1 MKYDFSS
8 MTCFFLVILK
18 FKVFLLDLKCCEV
31 ILGKLVELK
40 MKTTRDL
47 NRLKVLW
54 NLLRQ
59 GDIHNIIHNLKF
71 WFLKCYFFN
80 FWASVRRIGSFKLS
94 LKSLLWRRMRFW
106 SKRRRQP
113 KKNMT
118 KKLTTWRMKF
128 FFYYKKRKNLAK
140 LL

>member
-1 MKYDFSS
+1 MIFLRWHV
-8 MTCFFLVILK
+8 FFLVILK

-47 NRLKVLW
+47 NKLKVLW
-54 NLLRQ
+54 NPLRQ
-59 GDIHNIIHNLKF
+59 GDIHNVKF
-71 WFLKCYFFN
+71 LFLKCYFFY
-80 FWASVRRIGSFKLS
+80 FWASVRRIRSFKLS

-118 KKLTTWRMKF
+118 KKLTTWRTKF
-128 FFYYKKRKNLAK
+128 FFYCKKRKNLAK